1 MADDHHTPPPPSG
14 PGGHNEAHWGG
25 IGGSPECL
33 ICPVC
38 VILQALSSTRP
49 EVSQHLLAAGREL
62 ALALKAGLESQAE
75 AYDRAAERA
84 GQSFRRINVD

>member
-1 MADDHHTPPPPSG
+1 MGDDQRTRAGDH
-14 PGGHNEAHWGG
+14 EARWGG

-33 ICPVC
+33 LCPVC

-49 EVSQHLLAAGREL
+49 EVNQHLLAAGREL
-62 ALALKAGLESQAE
+62 VLALKAGLESHAE

-84 GQSFRRINVD
+84 GESFRRINVD

>member
-1 MADDHHTPPPPSG
+1 MADDDRTHARA
-14 PGGHNEAHWGG
+14 PGDHEAHWGG

-33 ICPVC
+33 LCPICVL
-38 VILQALSSTRP
+38 LQALSSTRP

-75 AYDRAAERA
+75 ARA
-84 GQSFRRINVD
+84 GGARVHC